1 MCTLNSIAT
10 LILPCIFRSASGLSR
25 QVECLESIHAEC
37 LESIRAE
44 CVKSICAKRVKSIPA
59 EHVKSIPAE
68 RVKSTCIEFIYTRIS
83 THQTGEIMVTILGTS

>member
-25 QVECLESIHAEC
+25 QVEC

-83 THQTGEIMVTILGTS
+83 THQTGGIMVIILGTS